1 MTISGNNVALLTDCI
16 LAAFRGSDVM
26 VHRDMRGVSERFSAS
41 RRLSRGRSSRP
52 QAPALTIAERA
63 RSTTALP
70 DIERSQREEA
80 GRSPSPAGLR
90 QPILNLG
97 MLLSTKCNVRINLRS
112 MVRRI
117 FLITLAG

>member
-1 MTISGNNVALLTDCI
+1 
-16 LAAFRGSDVM
+16 M
-26 VHRDMRGVSERFSAS
+26 VHRDMRSVSKRLAS
-41 RRLSRGRSSRP
+41 QSVCRRGRSSRL
-52 QAPALTIAERA
+52 QAPGADHRGTRSVNNSLTGYREA
-63 RSTTALP
+63 
-70 DIERSQREEA
+70 QREDV
-80 GRSPSPAGLR
+80 GRSPSLVRLR

>member
-1 MTISGNNVALLTDCI
+1 
-16 LAAFRGSDVM
+16 M

-70 DIERSQREEA
+70 DIERSQ
-80 GRSPSPAGLR
+80 GG
-90 QPILNLG
+90 G
-97 MLLSTKCNVRINLRS
+97 G
-112 MVRRI
+112 
-117 FLITLAG
+117 TLAVPRLG

>member
-1 MTISGNNVALLTDCI
+1 
-16 LAAFRGSDVM
+16 M

-80 GRSPSPAGLR
+80 GAVPGWVEAADPKLR
-90 QPILNLG
+90 YAPLNQ
-97 MLLSTKCNVRINLRS
+97 M
-112 MVRRI
+112 
-117 FLITLAG
+117 

>member
-26 VHRDMRGVSERFSAS
+26 VHRDMRSVSKRLAS
-41 RRLSRGRSSRP
+41 QSVCRRGRSSRP

-63 RSTTALP
+63 RSTTASP
-70 DIERSQREEA
+70 DIARSQREEV
-80 GRSPSPAGLR
+80 GRSPSLVRLR

-112 MVRRI
+112 MVRRN